1 QAFREYFEH
10 LKRDGIIAVTR
21 WEFQKPREALRVVSV
36 AIEALHQLGVTD
48 VSRHFI
54 VISEGDLD
62 EDGIPVAVLAK
73 KSPFE
78 PEEEMAVKEHLRNY
92 DELRLLYSPWLAGSN
107 AFSRLIESNDPELF
121 TRTYDYNVT
130 AVTDNAPFFF
140 FTLKPSRLFHLNST
154 SSAMD
159 WKVNL
164 GVAVLLMLLLIS
176 IVAVLAFLVL
186 P

>member
-1 QAFREYFEH
+1 
-10 LKRDGIIAVTR
+10 V
-21 WEFQKPREALRVVSV
+21 
-36 AIEALHQLGVTD
+36 
-48 VSRHFI
+48 
-54 VISEGDLD
+54 
-62 EDGIPVAVLAK
+62 AK

-186 P
+186 PLAVRDRTGRHPARALLYFVAVGLGYILVEVSLIQRFVLFLGHPTYA